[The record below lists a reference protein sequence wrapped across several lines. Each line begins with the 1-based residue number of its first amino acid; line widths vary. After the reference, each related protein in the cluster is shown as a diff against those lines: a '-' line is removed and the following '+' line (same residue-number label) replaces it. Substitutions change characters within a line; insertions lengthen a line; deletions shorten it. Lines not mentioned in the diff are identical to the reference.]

1 MDSFTSTLIALSTQ
15 LPAMS
20 DLMPLLSIMA
30 FLAGGL
36 ALVTAGMRQND
47 ESLSRRIASVQAIS
61 GIGREE
67 VSAAK
72 EREQGS
78 VAGFAD
84 AEHRQALRMFAAYN
98 IPPKSAPA
106 YFVAVRLAFAG
117 VAGVPVLLFLPAPN
131 TILTIVFAL
140 VAAMV
145 AWFLPVVIVS
155 RALKKHRKAVG
166 IALPDTLEL
175 MAICVESGISLENAI
190 FRVSQEIKDTQPAL
204 AEELA
209 LTWAEIS
216 ILPSRD
222 QALENFAERVD
233 IPTVRTVVGTLA
245 QSLRYGSPLAQS
257 LRAAASEMRAEQVTL
272 LEERANRLPALMTIP
287 VMLLIMPTIFLI
299 VGGPAVIRMLDIFSG
314 QQ

>member
-1 MDSFTSTLIALSTQ
+1 MDSITAILIALSTQ

-20 DLMPLLSIMA
+20 DLIPLLSVMA

-36 ALVTAGMRQND
+36 ALVTAGLRQNN

-61 GIGREE
+61 GIGREAI
-67 VSAAK
+67 SADK
-72 EREQGS
+72 EREQSS

-84 AEHRQALRMFAAYN
+84 AEYRQVLRMFAAYN
-98 IPPKSAPA
+98 IAPESVPA
-106 YFVAVRLAFAG
+106 YFTAVRLSFAG
-117 VAGVPVLLFLPAPN
+117 VAGVPVLLFMPAPN
-131 TILTIVFAL
+131 HILSIVFAL

-145 AWFLPVVIVS
+145 AWFLPVVLVT
-155 RALKKHRKAVG
+155 RGLKKHRKAVG
-166 IALPDTLEL
+166 AALPDTLEL
-175 MAICVESGISLENAI
+175 TAICVESGISLENAI
-190 FRVSQEIKDTQPAL
+190 YRVSQGIKDSQPAL
-204 AEELA
+204 AEEIS

-257 LRAAASEMRAEQVTL
+257 LRTAAAEMRTEQVTL

-287 VMLLIMPTIFLI
+287 VMVLIMPTIFLI
-299 VGGPAVIRMLDIFSG
+299 VGGPAVIRMLDIFAAK
-314 QQ
+314 